1 MVIKLIKVR
10 NQLKIMKKLTYSIL
24 SFLLFAIVTIVSC
37 KKSENTLEN
46 NESDNVTLMENVQ
59 VEEMVTDNFTEIIGI
74 SLLDMFLF
82 EESGNQLI
90 TNSEVSEVLNTSN
103 NLRIACKNVTVN
115 PTGNVFPK
123 TVTID
128 FGQGCDEGNRV
139 RKGKMIVVYT
149 GRMKEA
155 GSKVTTTYENFYI
168 NEDKIEGS
176 KTIVNNGPNA
186 NGKVSF
192 TVTVNHTRTFA
203 KGGSAKHNSVKT
215 FTWMEGFATNI
226 PLDDVFAI
234 TGAESGS
241 DSNGKTFSTTTL
253 KPLIKKVACPFMVA
267 GRLQVNKSGRPSQV
281 IDFGEGECDA
291 KAVVTVNGVSK
302 EISLKK

>member
-1 MVIKLIKVR
+1 MAEA
-10 NQLKIMKKLTYSIL
+10 NE
-24 SFLLFAIVTIVSC
+24 AD
-37 KKSENTLEN
+37 NT
-46 NESDNVTLMENVQ
+46 TLMENVQ
-59 VEEMVTDNFTEIIGI
+59 VDEMVTDNFTEIIGI
-74 SLLDMFLF
+74 SLLDLSLF
-82 EESGNQLI
+82 DDPGSQLI
-90 TNSEVSEVLNTSN
+90 SNGVGSEISNSTNTISTG
-103 NLRIACKNVTVN
+103 CKNVTIN
-115 PTGNVFPK
+115 PTGNAFPK
-123 TVTID
+123 TITID
-128 FGQGCDEGNRV
+128 FGQGCDEGGRV

-149 GRMKEA
+149 GKMKEN
-155 GSKVTTTYENFYI
+155 GSTITTTYDNFYV
-168 NEDKIEGS
+168 NDDKVEGS

-215 FTWMEGFATNI
+215 FTWMEGFASNN
-226 PLDDVFAI
+226 PLDDIFAI